1 MACEALKARLDN
13 AIAAHDRLV
22 NGESVFVIVDAFRS
36 RVEYTKANLS
46 DLKQAIARLQVEYDK
61 CINPGK
67 RIFLTRPIHFRF

>member
-1 MACEALKARLDN
+1 MACEELKTRLDN

-36 RVEYTKANLS
+36 RVEYTKANLG
-46 DLKQAIARLQVEYDK
+46 DLKQAIARLQVEYEK

-67 RIFLTRPIHFRF
+67 RVFLTKPVQFVF